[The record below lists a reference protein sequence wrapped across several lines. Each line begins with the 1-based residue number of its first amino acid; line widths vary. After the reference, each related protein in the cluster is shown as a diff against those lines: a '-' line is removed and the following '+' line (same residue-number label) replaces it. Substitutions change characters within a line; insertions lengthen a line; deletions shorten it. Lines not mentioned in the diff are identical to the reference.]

1 MIGQS
6 LFYNRES
13 LIIFL
18 VVMARGTDW
27 RKGRI
32 DETLK

>member
-13 LIIFL
+13 LSFYS
-18 VVMARGTDW
+18 GN
-27 RKGRI
+27 
-32 DETLK
+32 DERQTGGEAG